1 MAIVVEDGTIV
12 SGANSYVSEADL
24 EAFATARGI
33 TLTAD
38 PAILLIKAMDYIE
51 SLGYK
56 GYKSSSTQE
65 LQWPRYG
72 VYVDGYCID
81 SDVIPTALK
90 NGLMQTAISID
101 EGYDPTATL
110 TQAVKRERVDVIEVE
125 YMDGSSASP
134 IIKKINLSLSKL
146 LSGYGGSVVRVS
158 KA

>member
-1 MAIVVEDGTIV
+1 
-12 SGANSYVSEADL
+12 
-24 EAFATARGI
+24 
-33 TLTAD
+33 
-38 PAILLIKAMDYIE
+38 
-51 SLGYK
+51 
-56 GYKSSSTQE
+56 
-65 LQWPRYG
+65 
-72 VYVDGYCID
+72 
-81 SDVIPTALK
+81 
-90 NGLMQTAISID
+90 MQTAISID